1 MVLGGAKSRR
11 EDIAMLIIG
20 ERINSTRTKIQEAI
34 KIRNAAFILREVS
47 SQLKAGVHFIDIN
60 CAVTSGDEVQEI
72 DWLVSVVQSEFK
84 EINLCIDSPNYL
96 AIDRA
101 LKVYKA
107 SGSLMINSITGEED
121 RIKKILPIAIKH
133 NAKLIA
139 LTMGDKGMPSTAEER
154 FDIARDILEK
164 VRKAGF
170 NPENLYF
177 DPLTR
182 PVSTEPEQAKE
193 FLKSI
198 PLIKGLGGV
207 KVICGLSNI
216 SFGLPDRHLIN
227 SVFLAMAIQSGIDAA
242 IMDPTDKSVMSSITA
257 SAAILNSDEYC
268 VEYLKA
274 FREGRLI

>member
-1 MVLGGAKSRR
+1 
-11 EDIAMLIIG
+11 MLIIG